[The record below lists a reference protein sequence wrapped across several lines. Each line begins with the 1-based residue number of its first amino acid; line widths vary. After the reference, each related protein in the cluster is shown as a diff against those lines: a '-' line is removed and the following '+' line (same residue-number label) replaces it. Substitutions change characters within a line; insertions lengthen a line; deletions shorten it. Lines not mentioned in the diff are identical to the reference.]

1 MVHLYKVVITLGKRV
16 NVFVLAALIIIVIF
30 IGGYIFR
37 IDRFGMS
44 QISWVDC
51 LQINDIKYYSDFN
64 RSTVEYLLIENK
76 IGEVKFNVSRNVNN
90 ANYRFR
96 NGDATFLDVGT
107 EIYSLKLDNNAIA
120 VKIDEIYYFY
130 KADLYK

>member
-1 MVHLYKVVITLGKRV
+1 MGKRV
-16 NVFVLAALIIIVIF
+16 NVFVLVALIIIVIF

-51 LQINDIKYYSDFN
+51 LQINNIKYYSDFN

-120 VKIDEIYYFY
+120 VKIDELYYFY